1 MRVHTA
7 PDGAPGHFRNLPMSN
22 SYETPKDIT
31 WKCFWQ
37 DVLSKFGTTLVV
49 NRAGSIPDSLR
60 EYYPDLEFKLYHI
73 TCNGSPDGPYWAEA
87 DSVLIQER
95 NLATG
100 GKVLFCQERLSKRP
114 RKDPRPGASA

>member
-49 NRAGSIPDSLR
+49 NRTGSIPDSLR
-60 EYYPDLEFKLYHI
+60 EYYPDLKFKLYHI

-100 GKVLFCQERLSKRP
+100 GKVLFCQEMLSK
-114 RKDPRPGASA
+114 